1 MTTQATHTPG
11 PWKSVKGARPTRP
24 DIVADC
30 GLICS
35 LEYGPDEGEAN
46 AHLIK
51 AAPDMLEALRR
62 ARDSIADMFAGMQFH
77 PDHKD
82 IEAPLLV
89 ALSNARAAITKAE
102 GRAE

>member
-1 MTTQATHTPG
+1 MASIRGDKAASHFR
-11 PWKSVKGARPTRP
+11 A
-24 DIVADC
+24 
-30 GLICS
+30 
-35 LEYGPDEGEAN
+35 EEAN
-46 AHLIK
+46 AHLIA
-51 AAPDMLEALRR
+51 AAPDLLEALRR

>member
-46 AHLIK
+46 ARLIA
-51 AAPDMLEALRR
+51 AAPDLLEALNRLVCGFTENI
-62 ARDSIADMFAGMQFH
+62 DGEELYGDWIQIAE
-77 PDHKD
+77 
-82 IEAPLLV
+82 EAI
-89 ALSNARAAITKAE
+89 AKAE